1 MLLSA
6 EISMYPLAESYI
18 PPIDAFI
25 EKLNSYA
32 GLKVETFPTCTVIM
46 GDKERVME
54 VLQDAMVWSH
64 EKYGKAI
71 FVTKF
76 ILDYEAL

>member
-32 GLKVETFPTCTVIM
+32 DLKVETFPTCTVIM
-46 GDKERVME
+46 AEQGRVME

-64 EKYGKAI
+64 ENYGKAI

>member
-6 EISMYPLAESYI
+6 EISMYPLAENYI

-25 EKLNSYA
+25 KKLNSYA
-32 GLKVETFPTCTVIM
+32 GLQIETFPTCTVLM
-46 GDKERVME
+46 GEQEKVMKA
-54 VLQDAMVWSH
+54 LQDAMVWGH

>member
-32 GLKVETFPTCTVIM
+32 SLKVETFPTCTVIM
-46 GDKERVME
+46 GEQERVME
-54 VLQDAMVWSH
+54 VLQDAMAWSH

>member
-6 EISMYPLAESYI
+6 ELSMYPLAETYI
-18 PPIDAFI
+18 PPIDGFI
-25 EKLNSYA
+25 EKLNTYA
-32 GLKVETFPTCTVIM
+32 DLKVETFPTCTVIM
-46 GDKERVME
+46 GEQGVVMA

-64 EKYGKAI
+64 EKFGKAI

>member
-1 MLLSA
+1 M
-6 EISMYPLAESYI
+6 
-18 PPIDAFI
+18 
-25 EKLNSYA
+25 
-32 GLKVETFPTCTVIM
+32 T
-46 GDKERVME
+46 
-54 VLQDAMVWSH
+54 WSH

>member
-6 EISMYPLAESYI
+6 EISMYPLAENYI

-46 GDKERVME
+46 GEQERVME

-76 ILDYEAL
+76 IFDYEAL

>member
-32 GLKVETFPTCTVIM
+32 GLKVETFPTCTVII
-46 GDKERVME
+46 G
-54 VLQDAMVWSH
+54 
-64 EKYGKAI
+64 
-71 FVTKF
+71 
-76 ILDYEAL
+76 

>member
-6 EISMYPLAESYI
+6 EISMYPLVENYI

-25 EKLNSYA
+25 EKLNSYS
-32 GLKVETFPTCTVIM
+32 GLKIETFPTSTVIM
-46 GDKERVME
+46 GEQKQVME

>member
-25 EKLNSYA
+25 EKLNSYV
-32 GLKVETFPTCTVIM
+32 GLKVETFPTCTVLM
-46 GDKERVME
+46 GEQGRVME

-64 EKYGKAI
+64 EKYGRAI

>member
-1 MLLSA
+1 MA
-6 EISMYPLAESYI
+6 
-18 PPIDAFI
+18 
-25 EKLNSYA
+25 
-32 GLKVETFPTCTVIM
+32 
-46 GDKERVME
+46 
-54 VLQDAMVWSH
+54 WSH

>member
-6 EISMYPLAESYI
+6 EISMYPLAENYI

-46 GDKERVME
+46 GEQKKVME